1 MIMIKFNGVMPAL
14 VTPFDENKNVNVP
27 VLKSLTEHLIGQG
40 AYGFYIGGAT
50 GEGISMTREQREIL
64 AFEAVNQINKRVP
77 AIVHIASIN
86 LEEAKALAKHA
97 ESVGAD
103 CVSAIP
109 PLFYGYSEDDVFDY
123 YKAIAESVSIPV
135 MIYYNKNAGF
145 NMTAKFTAR
154 LFEIDNVT
162 AIKWTSSDYYG
173 MMMVKELTQG
183 EMNVING
190 PDEML
195 LMGLCAGAD
204 GGIGSTYNFMLPT
217 IKAIYDN
224 FVKGDIDKAREN
236 QRLATNIIYALH
248 KFEGIPFTKAI
259 LEKQGFPAGNCLP
272 PFKQYSD
279 AEKAVMVEEAVK
291 MGMVF

>member
-1 MIMIKFNGVMPAL
+1 MKKFTGVMPAL

-27 VLKSLTEHLIGQG
+27 VLKELTEHLIGQG

-50 GEGISMTREQREIL
+50 GEGVSMTREQREIL
-64 AFEAVNQINKRVP
+64 AFESIKQINKRVP

-86 LEEAKALAKHA
+86 LEEAKALARHA

-103 CVSAIP
+103 AVSAIP
-109 PLFYGYSEDDVFDY
+109 PLFYKYSEDDVFNY
-123 YKAIAESVSIPV
+123 YKEIADSVNIPV
-135 MIYYNKNAGF
+135 MIYYNTNAGF
-145 NMTAKFTAR
+145 AMSAKFAAR
-154 LFEIDNVT
+154 LYEIDNVT

-173 MMMVKELTQG
+173 MMMVKELTNG

-195 LMGLCAGAD
+195 LMGLNAGAD

-217 IKAIYDN
+217 IKAVYEN
-224 FVKGDIDKAREN
+224 FKYGNIDEARRQQIKATR
-236 QRLATNIIYALH
+236 IIYALH
-248 KFEGIPFTKAI
+248 KFEGIPFAKAM
-259 LEKQGFPAGNCLP
+259 LEKQGFKVGDCLV

-279 AEKAVMVEEAVK
+279 EEKKLMVEEAVK
-291 MGMVF
+291 MGMEF

>member
-1 MIMIKFNGVMPAL
+1 MTKFNGVMPAL
-14 VTPFDENKNVNVP
+14 VTPFDQNKNVNVP
-27 VLKSLTEHLIGQG
+27 VLKALTEHLIYQG

-64 AFEAVNQINKRVP
+64 ASEAIRQINKRVP

-86 LEEAKALAKHA
+86 LEEAKALANHA
-97 ESVGAD
+97 EKVGAD

-109 PLFYGYSEDDVFDY
+109 PLFYGYSEDEVFDY
-123 YKAIAESVSIPV
+123 YKAIADSVSIPV

-145 NMTAKFTAR
+145 NMTAKFAAR
-154 LFEIDNVT
+154 LYEIDNVT

-173 MMMVKELTQG
+173 MMMVKELTHG

-217 IKAIYDN
+217 IRAIYDN
-224 FVKGDIDKAREN
+224 FIKGDIDKAREN

-248 KFEGIPFTKAI
+248 KFEGIPFAKAM
-259 LEKQGFPAGNCLP
+259 LENQGFPVGNCLP
-272 PFKQYSD
+272 PFKQYT
-279 AEKAVMVEEAVK
+279 AVEKALMVEEAIK

>member
-1 MIMIKFNGVMPAL
+1 MKKFSGVMPAL
-14 VTPFDENKNVNVP
+14 VTPFDDKKCVNVP
-27 VLKSLTEHLIGQG
+27 VLKELTEHLINQG

-50 GEGISMTREQREIL
+50 GEGISIPREQREIL
-64 AFEAVNQINKRVP
+64 AFESIKQINKRVP

-86 LEEAKALAKHA
+86 LEEAKALARHA

-103 CVSAIP
+103 AISAIP
-109 PLFYGYSEDDVFDY
+109 PLFYKYSEDDVFNY
-123 YKAIAESVSIPV
+123 YKEIASSVNIPV
-135 MIYYNKNAGF
+135 MIYYNTNAGF
-145 NMTAKFTAR
+145 NMSAKFAAR
-154 LFEIDNVT
+154 LYEIDNVT

-173 MMMVKELTQG
+173 MMMVKELTHG

-217 IKAIYDN
+217 IKAVYDN
-224 FVKGDIDKAREN
+224 FVNGDIDKAREN

-248 KFEGIPFTKAI
+248 KFEGIPFTKAM
-259 LEKQGFPAGNCLP
+259 LEKQGFEVGNCLA
-272 PFKQYSD
+272 PFKQYSSE
-279 AEKAVMVEEAVK
+279 EKKLMVEEAIK
-291 MGMVF
+291 MGMEF